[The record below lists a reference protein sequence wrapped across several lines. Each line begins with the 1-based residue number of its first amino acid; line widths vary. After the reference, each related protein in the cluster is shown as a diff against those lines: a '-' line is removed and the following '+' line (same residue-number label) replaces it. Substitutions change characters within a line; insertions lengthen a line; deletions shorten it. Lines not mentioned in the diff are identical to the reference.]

1 VKGALQMENGLS
13 IYPGLDN
20 TLEENLA
27 LIEDAHRLGLKR
39 LFTSL
44 HIPETDSKALKRELG
59 TLLHAAH
66 DAGLEII
73 SDISPATMQLLGIK
87 EFKISAFR
95 MLGITTLRLDY
106 GFGLEEIAHM
116 SRHPHGVRLQLNAST
131 ITGHILSALVELKTD
146 FSVIDALHNFY
157 PRVGTGLSEEALVRK
172 NVMLHKLGIK
182 VGAFVPSQQGRKRSP
197 LRDGLPTLE
206 DHRTEAAD
214 IAARHLVALG
224 TDYVLLSD
232 ALPTHEELAAL
243 GDLAGDRVTLSA
255 RLLTKDAEVQQFLA
269 QPFTS
274 RPDEARDAIRAQ
286 ESRSKLRELG
296 IEAVPENTIDRPVG
310 AITLDNTGY
319 GRYMG
324 ELQIIKEAQGA
335 DPRTNVVAMVDEEEL
350 GLLQYITPGR
360 KFSFRFHS

>member
-1 VKGALQMENGLS
+1 MENGIS

-20 TLEENLA
+20 TLEENLD
-27 LIEDAHRLGLKR
+27 LIQRAQSLGLKR

-44 HIPETDSKALKRELG
+44 HIPETDMETLKRDLG
-59 TLLHAAH
+59 TILHAAH
-66 DAGLEII
+66 DAVMEII
-73 SDISPATMQLLGIK
+73 SDISPETMKLLGIK

-106 GFGLEEIAHM
+106 GFGLEQIAHM

-182 VGAFVPSQQGRKRSP
+182 VGAFVPSQKGRKRSP
-197 LRDGLPTLE
+197 LKDGLPTLE
-206 DHRTEAAD
+206 DHRPEPSD
-214 IAARHLVALG
+214 LSARHLVALG

-232 ALPTHEELAAL
+232 SLPTDEEMGAL
-243 GDLAGDRVTLSA
+243 GSLSGDRVTLSA
-255 RLLTKDAEVQQFLA
+255 KLLSQDEDLRRFLSQTFTARL
-269 QPFTS
+269 
-274 RPDEARDAIRAQ
+274 DEARDAIRAQ
-286 ESRSKLRELG
+286 ESRTRMKEMG
-296 IEAVPENTIDRPVG
+296 ITIAPENAASRPVG
-310 AITLDNTGY
+310 AVTLDNVDY

-324 ELQIIKEAQGA
+324 ELQIIKTPQDA
-335 DPRTNVVAMVDEEEL
+335 DHRTNVAAMIDEEEL

-360 KFSFRFHS
+360 KFSFRFHD

>member
-1 VKGALQMENGLS
+1 M
-13 IYPGLDN
+13 
-20 TLEENLA
+20 
-27 LIEDAHRLGLKR
+27 
-39 LFTSL
+39 
-44 HIPETDSKALKRELG
+44 
-59 TLLHAAH
+59 
-66 DAGLEII
+66 EII
-73 SDISPATMQLLGIK
+73 SDISPETMQLLGIK

-146 FSVIDALHNFY
+146 FSVIEALHNFY

-197 LRDGLPTLE
+197 LQEGLPTLE
-206 DHRTEAAD
+206 DHREEPSD
-214 IAARHLVALG
+214 LAARHLVALG
-224 TDYVLLSD
+224 TDYVVLADSLPTDEEMSALGQLSGDGVTISAKLLSRD
-232 ALPTHEELAAL
+232 E
-243 GDLAGDRVTLSA
+243 DVTRFLSQPFSA
-255 RLLTKDAEVQQFLA
+255 RL
-269 QPFTS
+269 
-274 RPDEARDAIRAQ
+274 DEARDAIRAQ
-286 ESRSKLRELG
+286 ESRALMKEMNLA
-296 IEAVPENTIDRPVG
+296 IAPANTASRPVG
-310 AITLDNTGY
+310 AITLDNEGY

-324 ELQIIKEAQGA
+324 ELQIIKEAQGP
-335 DPRTNVVAMVDEEEL
+335 DPRTNVVAMVDEDEL

>member
-1 VKGALQMENGLS
+1 MENGIS

-20 TLEENLA
+20 TLEENLT
-27 LIEDAHRLGLKR
+27 LIQKARELGLKR

-44 HIPETDSKALKRELG
+44 HIPETDAEALKRDLG

-73 SDISPATMQLLGIK
+73 SDISPETMRLLGIK

-106 GFGLEEIAHM
+106 GFGLEEISHM

-146 FSVIDALHNFY
+146 FSAIDALHNFY

-172 NVMLHKLGIK
+172 NVMLHKLGIR

-206 DHRTEAAD
+206 DHRDEPTD
-214 IAARHLVALG
+214 LAARHLVALG
-224 TDYVLLSD
+224 TDYVILSD
-232 ALPTHEELAAL
+232 SLPTDEEMASL
-243 GDLAGDRVTLSA
+243 GQLSGDRVTLSA
-255 RLLTKDAEVQQFLA
+255 RLLGKDEALPRFLA
-269 QPFTS
+269 QTFTA
-274 RPDEARDAIRAQ
+274 RLDEARDAIRAQ
-286 ESRSKLRELG
+286 ESRTIMKEMGLTLP
-296 IEAVPENTIDRPVG
+296 PENTAARPVG
-310 AITLDNTGY
+310 AVTLDNEGY

-324 ELQIIKEAQGA
+324 ELQIIKEAQGP
-335 DPRTNVVAMVDEEEL
+335 DPRTNVVAMIDEDEL